1 MNRLTRS
8 DKINKNRAYIILL
21 CLSVLITSCSA
32 IWPTTYPCPFSQVRC
47 LPSFPDQ
54 DGWYGADGAYSISLD
69 EQRTLW
75 LFGDTFVSEEQ
86 KRKDRVGMD
95 VLLGT
100 TMAISTCSEKTGF
113 NIQYYLKKRNG
124 KFVSSFGDNE
134 FLWPQDPFIAQGTL
148 YIPLLIIVAIP
159 ENPPPFNFKVG
170 GHKIARIK
178 DFQNDNPHLWPVDY
192 LDWTSA
198 LASGIEALATTSVV
212 HDQYVYFYPL
222 YRYAAGNVNISGN
235 VLARIPI
242 RQLDNPAG
250 HFEYLTK
257 GDVWQK
263 KLQPQEVKI
272 IFPAGVSELSVRY
285 HPEEREWMAVYLSS
299 ENKGRQLLYSTAPK
313 LEGPWSAP
321 APLIESVAEVDPA
334 SPLYDQHTFCYA
346 GKEHRQFA
354 QGRNIV
360 ITYVCNSIE
369 EIDKQESFIRKNTF
383 LYRPSVV
390 TIRR

>member
-113 NIQYYLKKRNG
+113 NIQYYLKKKNG